1 LTERA
6 APPAAKRVRIVATLE
21 PGATHDE
28 FLAAVAAV
36 GGAVIACDAR
46 TVTAEVPGG
55 AMGRL
60 ALVDCVAAIRAG
72 ESWDAPGRQAPD
84 GPPEVRKRLEQRERD
99 AGAGRSGEPQDPL
112 EE

>member
-1 LTERA
+1 MTERA

-21 PGATHDE
+21 PGSTHDE

-36 GGAVIACDAR
+36 GGAVVACDAR
-46 TVTAEVPGG
+46 TVTADVPGG

-60 ALVDCVAAIRAG
+60 ALVECVAAIRAG

-84 GPPEVRKRLEQRERD
+84 GPSEVRRRLAQRERE
-99 AGAGRSGEPQDPL
+99 AGPRGSGEPQDPQ
-112 EE
+112 E